1 MNKTR
6 EILSKYPTDRQQL
19 LNILHEIQ
27 NSRPQNYITENDMQM
42 VAEYFNTTKASIYG
56 VVTYYSLL
64 SIKPRGRHII
74 RICKSPV
81 CHVEGLPALIDE
93 LKKELRIEKVGATT
107 DDKHFTLE
115 YSECLGKCAQAPGML
130 IDEDFF
136 GFLTPGKISGILD
149 LYRNK
154 NENHDK

>member
-6 EILSKYPTDRQQL
+6 EILSKYPSDRQKL

-64 SIKPRGRHII
+64 STKPRGRHII

-81 CHVEGLPALIDE
+81 CHVTGAHSLVKELLGILG
-93 LKKELRIEKVGATT
+93 LKKVGDTT
-107 DDKHFTLE
+107 SDKQFTLE
-115 YSECLGKCAQAPGML
+115 YSECLGKCAQAPCML
-130 IDEDFF
+130 IDEDFH
-136 GFLTPGKISGILD
+136 GFLTTEKISQILD
-149 LYRNK
+149 FYRNK
-154 NENHDK
+154 NENHDN